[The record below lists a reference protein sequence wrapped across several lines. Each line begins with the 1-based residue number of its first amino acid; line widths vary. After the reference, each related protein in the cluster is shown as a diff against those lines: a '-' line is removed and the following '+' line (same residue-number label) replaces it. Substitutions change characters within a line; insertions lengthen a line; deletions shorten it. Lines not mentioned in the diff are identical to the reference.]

1 MTEIIINK
9 GFVSHEGQIY
19 GAGEVVSIMDD
30 KEAKHLVANSDG
42 DFAFYR
48 GNVSD
53 SGTQDKEEPVENA
66 ADDVSDSDTEDAEAE
81 ATGDGLPALDP
92 NAAMQTT
99 KDGKGGKGKKK

>member
-30 KEAKHLVANSDG
+30 KEAKHLVTNSDG

-48 GNVSD
+48 GDVSD
-53 SGTQDKEEPVENA
+53 SDTQDKEEPVENA
-66 ADDVSDSDTEDAEAE
+66 ADDVPDSDTETDAED
-81 ATGDGLPALDP
+81 TDDGLPALDP

-99 KDGKGGKGKKK
+99 KGGKGGRGKGK

>member
-9 GFVSHEGQIY
+9 GFVSYEGQIY

-30 KEAKHLVANSDG
+30 KEAKHLVTNSDG

-48 GNVSD
+48 GDVSD
-53 SGTQDKEEPVENA
+53 SNTQDKEEPVENA
-66 ADDVSDSDTEDAEAE
+66 ADDTD
-81 ATGDGLPALDP
+81 DGLPALDP

-99 KDGKGGKGKKK
+99 KGGKGGRGKGK